1 VTGIPQKSAGGLRAT
16 LNAALSL
23 PGGALSSR
31 ACGRLGGY
39 GGGRVHGHRAWSRSA
54 YTHGRRAC
62 SHSGYSRRGHNIRGH
77 NIHGDMHAYDVCG
90 GRQQRSR
97 VLAVARY
104 GLALCLRTMSNL
116 CLGIDEEI

>member
-1 VTGIPQKSAGGLRAT
+1 MRAAGEVKSD

-23 PGGALSSR
+23 PRFGSVALSTR

-39 GGGRVHGHRAWSRSA
+39 DGGRVHRRRACSHSA
-54 YTHGRRAC
+54 YTHGRKAYSR
-62 SHSGYSRRGHNIRGH
+62 SGYSRRGHDIRGH

-90 GRQQRSR
+90 GRQQRSL

-104 GLALCLRTMSNL
+104 GLAPCLPTMSNL
-116 CLGIDEEI
+116 CLGIDEAI